1 MAQDSS
7 VILTD
12 NHEGVTLADNYQNA
26 VLTDNYDSIVYDLI
40 TGNRGIGFMQIE
52 FDNIVA

>member
-1 MAQDSS
+1 MDQDSS

-12 NHEGVTLADNYQNA
+12 NYKSVTLADNYKDA
-26 VLTDNYDSIVYDLI
+26 VLTDSFDSITFDLI
-40 TGNRGIGFMQIE
+40 TGNKGIGFMQIE